1 MSIRPLVVLV
11 TTAIRAASASRD
23 VHFVG
28 SDRLVVQ
35 GNGEEGRGRR
45 RDVDGAMKI
54 DILNP
59 GSGFVVSRDNVAP
72 AFGIPPHWRPT
83 V

>member
-23 VHFVG
+23 IHLVG
-28 SDRLVVQ
+28 NDRLVVQ
-35 GNGEEGRGRR
+35 GNGEEGRGRG

-59 GSGFVVSRDNVAP
+59 GGEFVVSGDNAAP
-72 AFGIPPHWRPT
+72 TFSIPPHWRPT